1 MFLPFW
7 DPTMILLIPA
17 IILAA
22 YAQAKVQST
31 YAKYSEVRS
40 ASNRTGREIAQA
52 ILTANGISGVTI
64 EPGQGFLSDHYDPA
78 RRTVQLS
85 PKNYDES
92 SIAAI
97 SVAAHECGH
106 VIQHAQG
113 YAPLSVRTAL
123 VPLANIGTNLSWI
136 FIIAGF
142 IFANRL
148 NVFGVGLLDIGIFLF
163 SFAVLFQLV
172 TLPVEFDASRRALVQ
187 LNRLGMV
194 APDEQRGA
202 KKVLDA
208 AALTY
213 VAAAAVAVLQL
224 VRLLI
229 LRDRR

>member
-40 ASNRTGREIAQA
+40 ASGRTGREVAQA
-52 ILTANGISGVTI
+52 ILSANGLSDIQVD
-64 EPGQGFLSDHYDPA
+64 PGQGFLSDHYDPIH
-78 RRTVQLS
+78 RTIQLS
-85 PKNYDES
+85 PRNYQES
-92 SIAAI
+92 SVAAI

-106 VIQHAQG
+106 AIQHSHN
-113 YAPLSVRTAL
+113 YAPLTMRTAIF
-123 VPLANIGTNLSWI
+123 PLANIGTSLAWI

-148 NVFGVGLLDIGIFLF
+148 SVFGVGLLDIGIFLF
-163 SFAVLFQLV
+163 TFGVLFQLV
-172 TLPVEFDASRRALVQ
+172 TLPVEFDASKRAVVQ
-187 LNRLGMV
+187 LNQLGLV
-194 APDEQRGA
+194 SPDEQRGV

-213 VAAAAVAVLQL
+213 VAAAAAAILQL
-224 VRLLI
+224 IRLLLI
-229 LRDRR
+229 RGRR